1 MLNHEFDF
9 VNKLSAHLLSYGP
22 SIDQINFTNIG
33 AVLDMSILSDDNVR
47 DGSERY
53 RPAFTGSFI
62 GMCCQDLK
70 TNNIHADF
78 DWFEYKEIKK
88 EVKIEATI
96 HQFQSK

>member
-1 MLNHEFDF
+1 
-9 VNKLSAHLLSYGP
+9 
-22 SIDQINFTNIG
+22 
-33 AVLDMSILSDDNVR
+33 MSILSDDNVR

-88 EVKIEATI
+88 KEKIEANIPTNI
-96 HQFQSK
+96 NLNKLYKIRKS